1 MTVIAGAG
9 TTEAQWLP
17 FLAGLALPALRLE
30 PAPARVVV
38 LAPHP
43 DDEVLGVGGLI
54 ALLARLG
61 SRVEVVAVTDGEASH
76 PGGGLPPMAL
86 ATCRVRETR
95 RAVAALGVTH
105 PVRHLHLPDGGC
117 AALTGPVVAA
127 LHLAPGDW
135 LLAPWSGDGHPD
147 HEAVGRAAELV
158 ADRDGARLL
167 AYPVW
172 AWHWA
177 DPGTATLPWERGL
190 RVDLPVD
197 VQAKKTS
204 ATACFV
210 SQIEPLG
217 PGPQDLP
224 VLPAHVLARFSR
236 SFEVVFG

>member
-1 MTVIAGAG
+1 MTTIEGAG
-9 TTEAQWLP
+9 TTEDVWLP
-17 FLAGLALPALRLE
+17 FLAARGLPALALD

-54 ALLARLG
+54 ALLAASG

-76 PGGGLPPMAL
+76 PGGSIRPDVL
-86 ATCRVRETR
+86 ADLRSGETR

-127 LHLAPGDW
+127 LHLGPGDW

-177 DPGTATLPWERGL
+177 DPGTVALPWERAL
-190 RVDLPVD
+190 RVGLPAE
-197 VQAKKTS
+197 VQAQKAL
-204 ATACFV
+204 ATASFV
-210 SQIEPLG
+210 SQIEPIG
-217 PGPQDLP
+217 ARPQDLP

-236 SFEVVFG
+236 PFEVVFG